1 MMSDFQLEQ
10 RIMEHIV
17 ERLAD
22 EAGIDPASLEPS
34 RITWTVQRR
43 CRQLG
48 VAGAG
53 DYVALFDASREELD
67 NLIDALVIQE
77 TRFFRDPQV
86 FDHLREWAQEMAAK
100 SAGPLR
106 ILSAPCSTGQE
117 AYSLA
122 ATLRCSGLPANTF
135 FIDAF
140 DISPSALAIAQRGIY
155 PAGALEHSPT
165 ELQSACGTLRDRHWQ
180 MHEQLRKCI
189 RFGRRNLTR
198 ADAIEDDAAYHLIL
212 CRNLFIYLH
221 APARATLASTLSR
234 ALLPGG
240 RLIVGAGDRVA
251 EINALFVPLRP
262 AAGFGFIHRP
272 ASKASPQKPEST
284 IAPVRL
290 RAVRRNKLPAEP
302 STTIQ
307 PAATADEFYRRAVD
321 CMERGNSRQAERRC
335 RQALYLAPA
344 HLPAL
349 EMLETLW
356 HLHPNPRIKR
366 ALSARIERVRMEAI
380 PASSVLRAPQGEAV

>member
-10 RIMEHIV
+10 GTLERIV
-17 ERLAD
+17 ERLAQ

-43 CRQLG
+43 CRQLNI
-48 VAGAG
+48 AGAV
-53 DYVALFDASREELD
+53 DYVALLNASHDELD

-86 FDHLREWAQEMAAK
+86 FDHLRAWAQEIP
-100 SAGPLR
+100 SQCQPPLR

-122 ATLRCSGLPANTF
+122 AMLRCSGLPANSF
-135 FIDAF
+135 SIDAF

-155 PAGALEHSPT
+155 PAGALEQVPA
-165 ELQSACGTLRDRHWQ
+165 ELQAACGTLHDRHWVI
-180 MHEQLRKCI
+180 HEELRKCI

-198 ADAIEDDAAYHLIL
+198 EDAIDGDAAYQLIL

-221 APARATLASTLSR
+221 ARARAALAATLSR
-234 ALLPGG
+234 ALVPGG

-251 EINALFVPLRP
+251 EVNALFVPLRP

-272 ASKASPQKPEST
+272 TPKTPPGEPELTIVPAKSP
-284 IAPVRL
+284 
-290 RAVRRNKLPAEP
+290 AVRRDKPAAEA
-302 STTIQ
+302 SATIR
-307 PAATADEFYRRAVD
+307 PATADEFYRRAVA

-356 HLHPNPRIKR
+356 HLHPNPHIKR
-366 ALSARIERVRMEAI
+366 ALSSRIERVRMETI
-380 PASSVLRAPQGEAV
+380 PGSSLLRAPEGDAV

>member
-1 MMSDFQLEQ
+1 MKSDFQFE
-10 RIMEHIV
+10 RGTMGRIV
-17 ERLAD
+17 ERLAE

-48 VAGAG
+48 IATDV
-53 DYVALFDASREELD
+53 DYVALLQASRDELD

-86 FDHLREWAQEMAAK
+86 FDSLRLWGREMAMNCG
-100 SAGPLR
+100 GPLR

-122 ATLRCSGLPANTF
+122 AVLRCAGLPLSSF
-135 FIDAF
+135 SIDAF

-155 PAGALEHSPT
+155 PAGALEQVPV
-165 ELQSACGTLRDRHWQ
+165 ELQAACGALRDKHWE
-180 MHEQLRKCI
+180 MHEELRRCI
-189 RFGRRNLTR
+189 RFNRRNLAR
-198 ADAIEDDAAYHLIL
+198 EDAIDVDAGYHLIL

-221 APARATLASTLSR
+221 AQARAALAAMLSR
-234 ALLPGG
+234 ALTPGG
-240 RLIVGAGDRVA
+240 CLILGAGDRVA

-262 AAGFGFIHRP
+262 AAGFGFVHRP
-272 ASKASPQKPEST
+272 EKTSPRE
-284 IAPVRL
+284 PVMPSVPARA
-290 RAVRRNKLPAEP
+290 RAVRGEKPAVKSI
-302 STTIQ
+302 STI
-307 PAATADEFYRRAVD
+307 PLATADEFYRRAVD
-321 CMERGNSRQAERRC
+321 CMERGNARQAERRC

-349 EMLETLW
+349 EMLERLW

-366 ALSARIERVRMEAI
+366 ALSARIERVRTEGISGAM
-380 PASSVLRAPQGEAV
+380 LREQEGGAA